1 MRVWILLALAMSAV
15 VAYSQQNRDE
25 AVADKVSP
33 MDSGLHNLR
42 RLKWKTVKDALK
54 PLTLSA
60 RASAKAREKNKEN
73 PKRGNMYQDD
83 KKMMEKAITRS
94 GGFYKNMDIHD
105 FDRVRRGQA
114 PKRTYLYSFQSGKD
128 KS

>member
-73 PKRGNMYQDD
+73 PK
-83 KKMMEKAITRS
+83 
-94 GGFYKNMDIHD
+94 
-105 FDRVRRGQA
+105 
-114 PKRTYLYSFQSGKD
+114 
-128 KS
+128 